1 LALQLLGIFGRR
13 RSRRRRALG
22 FVEAALI
29 AWGAASLAGVLAL
42 GVLHASGGFA
52 ARVPADADMT
62 YSDDSLRL
70 AALTAPQAAPLPR
83 ARPPEPMFT
92 GSIRPPVE
100 ARSGLTEA
108 MRQAPKGGLVELRR
122 RYELTKRVASVTEPA
137 EDWDG
142 VEEGSWDGETPPEAA
157 GLVLGDAEAVR
168 ACEEGLRAGL
178 PIPSSLKRIA
188 ATTGVYRAPG
198 DDAVVTFDFEAVN
211 GFGYKLALQ
220 AHCVFDGYSLADLDM
235 VPR

>member
-1 LALQLLGIFGRR
+1 LPLQLLGIIGRR
-13 RSRRRRALG
+13 RFRRRRALG
-22 FVEAALI
+22 FAEAALI
-29 AWGAASLAGVLAL
+29 AWGAASLAGLIAL
-42 GVLHASGGFA
+42 GVIHASGGFA
-52 ARVPADADMT
+52 DRVAADAEIA
-62 YSDDSLRL
+62 YADDALRL
-70 AALTAPQAAPLPR
+70 AALAAPPAAPLPR

-92 GSIRPPVE
+92 GSIRPAVE
-100 ARSGLTEA
+100 ARNGLIEA
-108 MRQAPKGGLVELRR
+108 VRQAPKGGLVELRR

-142 VEEGSWDGETPPEAA
+142 VEEGSWDGEAPPAQA
-157 GLVLGDAEAVR
+157 GLLLGDAEAIR
-168 ACEEGLRAGL
+168 ACEDGLRAGL

-211 GFGYKLALQ
+211 GFGYPLALQ

>member
-1 LALQLLGIFGRR
+1 LTDVDD
-13 RSRRRRALG
+13 ALG
-22 FVEAALI
+22 
-29 AWGAASLAGVLAL
+29 
-42 GVLHASGGFA
+42 
-52 ARVPADADMT
+52 
-62 YSDDSLRL
+62 L
-70 AALTAPQAAPLPR
+70 AALAAPPAAPLPR

-92 GSIRPPVE
+92 GSIHPAIEVRE
-100 ARSGLTEA
+100 GLIETV
-108 MRQAPKGGLVELRR
+108 RQAPKGGLVELRQ

-137 EDWDG
+137 DGWDG
-142 VEEGSWDGETPPEAA
+142 IEEGSWDGETPPEPA
-157 GLVLGDAEAVR
+157 GLFLDDAEAIQ
-168 ACEEGLRAGL
+168 ACEDGLRAGL

-211 GFGYKLALQ
+211 GFGYPLALQ

>member
-1 LALQLLGIFGRR
+1 MQLLGIIGRR
-13 RSRRRRALG
+13 RFRRRRTLG
-22 FVEAALI
+22 VVEAGLI

-42 GVLHASGGFA
+42 GGIHASGGF
-52 ARVPADADMT
+52 ARVPADADMA
-62 YSDDSLRL
+62 YADDAARL
-70 AALTAPQAAPLPR
+70 AALAAPPPAPLPR

-92 GSIRPPVE
+92 GSIPAAVE
-100 ARSGLTEA
+100 ARHGLLEA
-108 MRQAPKGGLVELRR
+108 VRHAPKGGLVELRR
-122 RYELTKRVASVTEPA
+122 RYQLTKPVAAVTEPV

-142 VEEGSWDGETPPEAA
+142 VEQGSWDGETPPAPA
-157 GLVLGDAEAVR
+157 DLLLGDAEAIQ

-178 PIPSSLKRIA
+178 PIPSSLKRVE

-211 GFGYKLALQ
+211 GFGYPLALQ

>member
-1 LALQLLGIFGRR
+1 LPLQLLSIFGRR
-13 RSRRRRALG
+13 RFRRRRAFG
-22 FVEAALI
+22 VAETALI
-29 AWGAASLAGVLAL
+29 AWGAASLAGVVAL
-42 GVLHASGGFA
+42 GVIHASGGFA
-52 ARVPADADMT
+52 ARVPADARMT
-62 YSDDSLRL
+62 YSDDALRL
-70 AALTAPQAAPLPR
+70 AVLAAPPAAPLPR

-92 GSIRPPVE
+92 GSIRPSVE
-100 ARSGLTEA
+100 ARNGLSEA
-108 MRQAPKGGLVELRR
+108 VSQVPKGGLVELRR

-142 VEEGSWDGETPPEAA
+142 VEEGSWDGEPPPAPV
-157 GLVLGDAEAVR
+157 GLLGDAEAIH

-178 PIPSSLKRIA
+178 PIPSSLQRIA

-211 GFGYKLALQ
+211 GFGYPLALQ
-220 AHCVFDGYSLADLDM
+220 AHCVFDGYRLADLDM